1 MKIFFCVFPAWN
13 DGFQKNSSFGFY
25 IRDGIC
31 VTSDLYNQNSLIWVF
46 FWIRMLDGSKNPIF
60 IDGGKNIFKSY
71 STHFLQP
78 LVLLFAPPNF
88 FHIGFFQ
95 LFLCACIVLQFVYD
109 VNFCFVRSSRRGWN
123 TLTSSAYWSMVL
135 CCTFCSNR
143 VPCQYAYSGENSLW
157 IRTTSRVWKIDLKSQ
172 NVFFG
177 VSESSKSLL
186 ILLSALLIQ
195 RFNRCFRSAFRI
207 RSIRR

>member
-60 IDGGKNIFKSY
+60 IDGGKNIFESY

-78 LVLLFAPPNF
+78 LVLLFAPLNF
-88 FHIGFFQ
+88 FHVGFPVISLYTYCIAIYIRCQFFVLVFWNKKHPFGFLRSFQIMQELVAGRQTPKYEINWRDARPCANAHSGYVANGWEGIGNP
-95 LFLCACIVLQFVYD
+95 LRISRSLCACS
-109 VNFCFVRSSRRGWN
+109 CN
-123 TLTSSAYWSMVL
+123 TLPMECRPY
-135 CCTFCSNR
+135 R
-143 VPCQYAYSGENSLW
+143 
-157 IRTTSRVWKIDLKSQ
+157 
-172 NVFFG
+172 
-177 VSESSKSLL
+177 
-186 ILLSALLIQ
+186 ILGI
-195 RFNRCFRSAFRI
+195 
-207 RSIRR
+207 